1 MFYSVEDVTTMLDAL
16 LTDGSDTDD
25 EKSSASDS
33 ESEFDLSDPEAG
45 VATDE
50 DELFVSQP
58 DESIS
63 SQQVQMYSLCTGLIV
78 CYLILTIM
86 KKLLILS
93 SQEKPMIQIQL
104 YQM

>member
-1 MFYSVEDVTTMLDAL
+1 MLDVS
-16 LTDGSDTDD
+16 LTDSSDTDD

-33 ESEFDLSDPEAG
+33 ESEFDLSNPEAG

-58 DESIS
+58 DESSS
-63 SQQVQMYSLCTGLIV
+63 SQHLQVEMYSLCTGLIV
-78 CYLILTIM
+78 CHLILTVM
-86 KKLLILS
+86 KKLPMLS
-93 SQEKPMIQIQL
+93 SQQKPIIQMQL